1 MSKAEVELIRYK
13 MDRARETLQEARLL
27 LDAGHDIATVNR
39 LYYACFYAV
48 QSLLLTDGLSA
59 SKHTGIR
66 SLFNQHWIKTG
77 GLPVAFGDLYND
89 LFDHRQKG
97 DYADFVRFDIADVN
111 KWFEEAIILINEIS
125 SKVEKKIKTKRGKE
139 DG

>member
-1 MSKAEVELIRYK
+1 MTIEDIELIRYR
-13 MDRARETLQEARLL
+13 MDRARETLQEAQLL
-27 LDAGHDIATVNR
+27 LDAEHNIAVVNR

-48 QSLLLTDGLSA
+48 QSLLLTEELTS

-77 GLPVAFGDLYND
+77 GIPVAFGDLYND
-89 LFDHRQKG
+89 LFDKRQKG
-97 DYADFVRFDIADVN
+97 DYADFVHFDTADVK
-111 KWFEEAIILINEIS
+111 KWLEESISLVNEIS
-125 SKVEKKIKTKRGKE
+125 TKVDEKIKIEGGKE